1 MNADRGVLDNGGAR
15 PGMPHNV
22 FLGHE
27 FAVRAHQLLDDIES
41 AAADWNDSTIG
52 AQFAR
57 SKIDLP
63 PAGLKTSVR
72 IGPRERPVSRSFQFQ
87 FAD

>member
-27 FAVRAHQLLDDIES
+27 FAVRAQQLLDDIES

-63 PAGLKTSVR
+63 PAGLKNVR
-72 IGPRERPVSRSFQFQ
+72 SDWPT
-87 FAD
+87 